1 MELKPPG
8 VRDVKRYTKFL
19 SSTNSLF
26 LLLIVAKPCSPCRNI
41 YIFSFYKII
50 DNLKDSPLLSAKV
63 VASFNWLDCLFSTSY
78 MMSSILTEVP
88 RSLSRFLMTPLF
100 TELEYCKKKLLRAKR
115 GFSFKFFFLHF
126 YIIKYIF
133 YITVLCPKS
142 CLLLR
147 EIRRLRS
154 GFLSLQSQPSMP
166 IGKWHL
172 QSSNIYA
179 INDLN
184 PFHMI

>member
-1 MELKPPG
+1 MTNLMPPKARALAGGLG
-8 VRDVKRYTKFL
+8 VLPRKFKLDSLRCHFLAFGTRKHNKR
-19 SSTNSLF
+19 
-26 LLLIVAKPCSPCRNI
+26 
-41 YIFSFYKII
+41 
-50 DNLKDSPLLSAKV
+50 
-63 VASFNWLDCLFSTSY
+63 
-78 MMSSILTEVP
+78 SSILTEVP

-172 QSSNIYA
+172 
-179 INDLN
+179 
-184 PFHMI
+184 